1 MPVDYTA
8 HVDKVI
14 ELLTKERLSKES
26 PAYAVAIKWIT
37 NFPHSVD
44 ELKRR
49 ELILAI
55 THCFGITE
63 LDIYADAFGGSRI
76 SSPVVVNHER
86 ELESKLP
93 KGGWFEWYIDH
104 TRFTES
110 PLSYHVFSSLTA
122 LGAALGRRVYKE
134 KGFFR
139 IYPNFCTILIG
150 PTGRV
155 MKTSAVDIAKGL
167 VKKAVLCPIMADAI
181 TPESLIG
188 TLSQNGGHQFIYAPE
203 ASVFLGKQR
212 YNEGLTTL
220 MLRLLDCP
228 DEFTRSTLGGGE
240 TSVSNVALSI
250 LAGSTLSLL
259 SGASPET
266 VTSGGF
272 LNRFVLVVENDSP
285 RVYPEPS
292 KGTHEEKLL
301 EVLTRLKA
309 FSGEVR
315 FGKEA
320 TQWFDEW
327 YRARKILIRNV
338 DSEATAEI
346 IQRGPMHLER
356 MAMLIH
362 LAQCDTFEVCGPCCR
377 SAQGLLDYYEGHLPA
392 MISALSNT
400 SSVKGMEYIMAALRK
415 SSGVADR
422 TTLMHRVSSRMDKSE
437 LDRHLSTL
445 KEMKT
450 VREEKRGL
458 ATVYIL
464 EETQT

>member
-1 MPVDYTA
+1 MSVDYSDQ
-8 HVDKVI
+8 VSKVI
-14 ELLTKERLSKES
+14 ELLGRERLNRDH
-26 PAYAVAIKWIT
+26 PAYEQSIKWIA
-37 NFPHSVD
+37 NFPHTV
-44 ELKRR
+44 EETKRK
-49 ELILAI
+49 ELIAAI
-55 THCFGITE
+55 TSCFDITE
-63 LDIYADAFGGSRI
+63 LDIYAAAFGGPQHHEPI
-76 SSPVVVNHER
+76 IPDHER

-93 KGGWFEWYIDH
+93 KTGWLRWYVDH

-110 PLSYHVFSSLTA
+110 PLSYHIFSSLTA

-155 MKTSAVDIAKGL
+155 MKTSAVDVAKNL

-181 TPESLIG
+181 TPESLVD
-188 TLSQNGGHQFIYAPE
+188 TLSKNGGHQFIYAPE

-228 DEFTRSTLGGGE
+228 DEFTRRTLGAGE
-240 TSVSNVALSI
+240 TTITNVALSI

-285 RVYPEPS
+285 RIYPEPQ
-292 KGTHEEKLL
+292 KGKWEDKLV
-301 EVLTRLKA
+301 EVLERLKA
-309 FSGEVR
+309 FSGPIK
-315 FGKEA
+315 FGKA
-320 TQWFDEW
+320 ADQWFDNW
-327 YRARKILIRNV
+327 YRQRKNFIKQV
-338 DSEATAEI
+338 DSETAAEV

-356 MAMLIH
+356 MSILIH
-362 LAQCDTFEVCGPCCR
+362 LAHCDTFEICPECCTV
-377 SAQGLLDYYEGHLPA
+377 AQHLLEYYESKLPQ
-392 MISALSNT
+392 MVSALSGT
-400 SSVKGMEYIMAALRK
+400 VSSRGIEFITTALRK
-415 SSGVADR
+415 HNGVLDR
-422 TTLMHRVSSRMDKSE
+422 TTLMHKTSHRMDRTE
-437 LDRHLSTL
+437 LDRHLGTL

-464 EETQT
+464 EEKI